1 MAKDKPIADSKR
13 LQTIIDRLQT
23 SGNKL
28 SKVLGYKSPASVYHV
43 LEGMNNLSSGMI
55 ERIVKEFPQVNYLYL
70 KTGQGE
76 PILTDKA
83 KQTAQQNLFGGL
95 VRPDNQDEEIN
106 RALNRP
112 STPPVDPL
120 SYNPAAQLQ
129 AILDASNKTNSLLEK
144 LIEIQKEIADSV
156 SHNH

>member
-1 MAKDKPIADSKR
+1 MSNQKPIADSKR
-13 LQTIIDRLQT
+13 LQTIIDLLQT

-83 KQTAQQNLFGGL
+83 KQTAQQNLFGSL
-95 VRPDNQDEEIN
+95 VKPDNEQDQIN
-106 RALNRP
+106 KALNIP
-112 STPPVDPL
+112 SSTDPL
-120 SYNPAAQLQ
+120 TYNPAAQLQ
-129 AILDASNKTNSLLEK
+129 AIIDSNRRTNQLLEK
-144 LIEIQKEIADSV
+144 LLESQKELTEALLS
-156 SHNH
+156 NH